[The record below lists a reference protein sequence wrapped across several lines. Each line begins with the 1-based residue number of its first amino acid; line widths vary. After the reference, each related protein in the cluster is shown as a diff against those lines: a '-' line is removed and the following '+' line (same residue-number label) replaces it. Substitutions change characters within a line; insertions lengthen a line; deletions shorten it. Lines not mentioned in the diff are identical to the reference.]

1 MTENQTVLPY
11 VTKSFTLTQLN
22 KLVMFL
28 LKHYFKKKETKPKEN
43 PKKTQTTKKPA
54 KMGCFSFLQQKKSVS
69 VSDLVCCSVLK

>member
-43 PKKTQTTKKPA
+43 PKKPQTTKKTCQNGLLFFSTA
-54 KMGCFSFLQQKKSVS
+54 KEKCFSF
-69 VSDLVCCSVLK
+69 